1 MDYSIIV
8 LKLKDL
14 KLKNIACKIENME
27 IFLYNFN
34 FIWFNSFL
42 ALISVVF
49 GWLMIKARKKFAK
62 ILYGFIWLIFLPN
75 TIYIL
80 TDITHLFEDWP
91 KVDNLLRAILII
103 QYTLFSI
110 VGIITFTIAV
120 YFFQKLLDR
129 KSKKK
134 MKPSTFVSICIL
146 NFMVGFAV
154 VLGGIQRT
162 NSWHI
167 FTDPIRVANDVLD
180 VLSSKELLM
189 LSLGIGV
196 FANLVYFLMAETVV
210 KWSKQF
216 FKNGGP

>member
-210 KWSKQF
+210 KWSKKF
-216 FKNGGP
+216 FKSGL